1 MSLGQN
7 RARPSC
13 TARAR
18 LMATRAWPVFTALA
32 RPASAAHSHAGV
44 RPNSASAGAARA
56 AQLGRPVWCTA
67 RARGTRTVAQC
78 AVAALHG
85 CLTVVPHRR
94 PGDGRGKRGVAHRS
108 VDDDAA
114 RRRRRRRRV
123 ARRAW
128 TSAPRQRATGTCERV
143 SAVGGARYG
152 GRDALTG
159 AAV

>member
-7 RARPSC
+7 RARSSC
-13 TARAR
+13 TARVR
-18 LMATRAWPVFTALA
+18 LTATRAWPVFTAPA
-32 RPASAAHSHAGV
+32 RSASAAHSHAGV
-44 RPNSASAGAARA
+44 RPNSASADAARA
-56 AQLGRPVWCTA
+56 AQLDRPVRRTA

-108 VDDDAA
+108 VDDGAA
-114 RRRRRRRRV
+114 RRRRRRPRV

-128 TSAPRQRATGTCERV
+128 TSAPRRQATGTCERV
-143 SAVGGARYG
+143 SAIEGARYG
-152 GRDALTG
+152 GRDALIG